1 MTKEEVDRWQTKNL
15 MFKCIS
21 DKDSYEEFVIPV
33 QVHSTVTY
41 KAATRERLVFLV
53 LYILFY
59 ESK

>member
-1 MTKEEVDRWQTKNL
+1 ML
-15 MFKCIS
+15 KCIS

-33 QVHSTVTY
+33 NSAMTY
-41 KAATRERLVFLV
+41 KAVTQEGIVFLV